1 MGNSDR
7 GGGHGGEQKIQ
18 LVYVVNGEDVPVDA
32 NVNAPLAVAAEHALR
47 DSQNL
52 GSRPL
57 DQWEVRDA
65 KGVLLEMT
73 RKVGDLGLQGGSRL
87 FLSLR
92 AGAGGSKA

>member
-7 GGGHGGEQKIQ
+7 SGGHGGEQKLD
-18 LVYVVNGEDVPVDA
+18 LVFVVNGEDVPMTA
-32 NVNAPLAVAAEHALR
+32 NVNAPLAVAVEHALKE
-47 DSQNL
+47 SQNL

-65 KGVLLEMT
+65 KGVLMEMH
-73 RKVGDLGLQGGSRL
+73 RKVGELGLQDGARL

-92 AGAGGSKA
+92 AGAGGSAL